1 MTNIDTD
8 LVEIYKGSYFSKLK
22 KSRAKKVV
30 VFDFDETLGS
40 FVDLEILWSMLT
52 RYNQQNPID
61 FNDMLDIFPEF
72 MRYGILSILEYLYSK
87 KKSGECYKV
96 YVYTNNKA
104 EKPWVQLIIDY
115 FNHKLS
121 RNIPLFDQIIYAFKI
136 NNIHTELGRTTH
148 KKTYNDFIH
157 CTLLPQSTAICFID
171 DVLYKDMLTER
182 LYYIKPKPYRHHL
195 STHDLITRFIYS
207 KIGANVLPTD
217 KLRNLFSDGQIT
229 YPYSTRE
236 SVSIAKHLQK
246 YPQDSVQEVL
256 HNILDFDQLNHES
269 LNSIKNTFSSFGID
283 IQKNR
288 GMHGKDGKLS
298 MEILEVTHR
307 IQKLILTAR
316 NFSKG
321 QEKSNDAFLK
331 SQNCIHLN
339 QS

>member
-8 LVEIYKGSYFSKLK
+8 LVEIYKGSYFSKAK

-72 MRYGILSILEYLYSK
+72 IRYGMLSILEYLYSK

-217 KLRNLFSDGQIT
+217 KLRNLF
-229 YPYSTRE
+229 
-236 SVSIAKHLQK
+236 
-246 YPQDSVQEVL
+246 
-256 HNILDFDQLNHES
+256 
-269 LNSIKNTFSSFGID
+269 
-283 IQKNR
+283 
-288 GMHGKDGKLS
+288 
-298 MEILEVTHR
+298 
-307 IQKLILTAR
+307 
-316 NFSKG
+316 
-321 QEKSNDAFLK
+321 KSNFIKKTMMVGNYKQHSHYSNNAFKNDILV
-331 SQNCIHLN
+331 SQKIMYHIKEFFYILN
-339 QS
+339 KRAKTCKKRNTPFSFTRKRVIK